1 MQSLQKIRGYEFIL
15 VFISITIYVI
25 RRLLEVD
32 YTFTGIEFTIN
43 ESHSSKSITW
53 INKGEYNYLLN
64 TALPIISGGIF
75 FFLSWYIFHY
85 LVYQRVKEQ
94 KYDQKLYLF
103 IISSVIFAFI
113 SVFLFSY
120 FKLYFTFR
128 NDTLEI

>member
-1 MQSLQKIRGYEFIL
+1 MLKTYEKAMQSLQKIRGYEFIL

-75 FFLSWYIFHY
+75 FFLSCCIKPHKLNQFLMVMMWKSIFS
-85 LVYQRVKEQ
+85 LLLKLQ
-94 KYDQKLYLF
+94 KNPSCSPPGLQL
-103 IISSVIFAFI
+103 
-113 SVFLFSY
+113 
-120 FKLYFTFR
+120 
-128 NDTLEI
+128 